1 MDNQKTITLT
11 ILPGDG
17 IGLEVMDAAL
27 LVLDAISK
35 KKGFN
40 FDLKYEL
47 AGGASIDKNGS
58 PLTDSVLQTC
68 YDSDA
73 VLLGALGGPKWDDS
87 PQDQKPEMGFL
98 KLRKG
103 LDLFANLRPAIPFD
117 ALLNASSLK
126 KEVIKDTNIMIV
138 RELAGGIYFG
148 EPRSYGKKEAY
159 NTLRYNRHEIE
170 RISKMAFELAK
181 MRSGKVTSVDKANV
195 LESSQFW
202 RNQVRKIHSQYPD
215 ITLNDMLADN
225 AAMQLVRDPRQFDVI
240 LTQNLF
246 GDILSD
252 ITAMITGSLGMLPS
266 ASIGSKHAM
275 YEPVHGTAPEI
286 AGKNIANPIAMIASL
301 SMMLEY
307 TLKDAKTSQELDR
320 SISQVL
326 NEGMRTQDIAQAG
339 DNVLKTYEMAQAII
353 DVFLSFS

>member
-17 IGLEVMDAAL
+17 IGSEVMDAAL

-40 FDLKYEL
+40 FDLKHEL
-47 AGGASIDKNGS
+47 AGGVSIDKHNS

-73 VLLGALGGPKWDDS
+73 VLLGALGGPKWDDL

-148 EPRSYGKKEAY
+148 EPRSYGKEEAY

-170 RISKMAFELAK
+170 RISKMAFELARA
-181 MRSGKVTSVDKANV
+181 RSGKVTSVDKANV

-202 RNQVRKIHSQYPD
+202 RDQVRKIHSQYSD
-215 ITLNDMLADN
+215 IALNDMLADN

-301 SMMLEY
+301 SMMLEF
-307 TLKDAKTSQELDR
+307 TFKDTKTSQELDR
-320 SISQVL
+320 SIAQVL

-339 DNVLKTYEMAQAII
+339 DNVLKTQEMAQAII
-353 DVFLSFS
+353 DVFLSF

>member
-17 IGLEVMDAAL
+17 IGSEVMDAAL
-27 LVLDAISK
+27 MVLDAISM
-35 KKGFN
+35 KKGFK
-40 FDLKYEL
+40 FDLKHEL
-47 AGGASIDKNGS
+47 AGGASIDKHGS

-73 VLLGALGGPKWDDS
+73 VLLGALGGPKWDDL
-87 PQDQKPEMGFL
+87 PQDEKPEMGFL

-103 LDLFANLRPAIPFD
+103 LDLYANLRPAIPFE

-126 KEVIKDTNIMIV
+126 KEVIENTNIMIV

-148 EPRSYGKKEAY
+148 EPRSYGKDEAY
-159 NTLRYNRHEIE
+159 NTLRYNRLEIE

-181 MRSGKVTSVDKANV
+181 ARSGEVTSVDKANV

-202 RNQVRKIHSQYPD
+202 RDEVRKIQSQYPD
-215 ITLNDMLADN
+215 IVLNDMLADN
-225 AAMQLVRDPRQFDVI
+225 AAMQLVRDPKQFDVI

-301 SMMLEY
+301 SMMLEF
-307 TLKDAKTSQELDR
+307 TIKDSRTSHELDR

-326 NEGMRTQDIAQAG
+326 NEGMRTHDIAQVG
-339 DNVLKTYEMAQAII
+339 DNVLNTHEMAQAII
-353 DVFLSFS
+353 DAFIDL